1 MKAFIA
7 LFLITLAVARG
18 VPHRRCSMQLHAAGL
33 SSNFNE
39 TIAHA
44 IHSMTVQGL
53 QLFNP
58 HASEKNT
65 IPTVNHNLHD
75 KSGVT
80 VLMYAPND
88 PVASDFFGFTMN
100 MIDKVCSILIQ
111 RKIFI
116 SCVLIFLDSCYD
128 R

>member
-7 LFLITLAVARG
+7 LFLVTLAVAHG
-18 VPHRRCSMQLHAAGL
+18 FVPQPRCSMYLRGAGL

-39 TIAHA
+39 TIAHS

-58 HASEKNT
+58 RANEHNT
-65 IPTVNHNLHD
+65 IPTVNHNLHAKD
-75 KSGVT
+75 GVK

-88 PVASDFFGFTMN
+88 PLPSDYFGFTMN
-100 MIDKVCSILIQ
+100 MIDKVCLMFILREKKTIY
-111 RKIFI
+111 FY
-116 SCVLIFLDSCYD
+116 S
-128 R
+128 